1 MGLNFR
7 KSIQLIPG
15 VKLNLSKSGASIS
28 AGVPGF
34 RKSINTQGQVTT
46 TASIP
51 GTGLYYTDKKKAF
64 GKDAKTAKKA
74 AEKQAAEKKTT
85 SKKSTSS
92 AEKKTTT
99 KKTALTTEK
108 KTTAKST
115 TAAAEKKTAAKTT
128 AKKTA
133 APKESA
139 PVIEPQQT
147 APVFTNVGQVDAA
160 SLKSIH
166 KTADDTIDWKA
177 VAASAKAP
185 DASYSQ
191 MMWAYYHS
199 VAADVLKGDIDT
211 YLQLIYEVNPLDDLL
226 GYGSNF
232 EFGTDN
238 PRRMEVEFTVNR
250 ELLSHASQTM
260 SSFEYNDLLQ
270 DFVCSLS
277 IRVARDMFALLPVQN
292 VMVHAVLD
300 GNTVLSVRFDRD
312 NLAKVKFGMI
322 DPSDTVSKFTHSM
335 SFDRMR
341 GFLPVSRLL

>member
-85 SKKSTSS
+85 KKSTST

-99 KKTALTTEK
+99 KKA
-108 KTTAKST
+108 ASST
-115 TAAAEKKTAAKTT
+115 EKKTAAKTT
-128 AKKTA
+128 AEKSTAKKTA
-133 APKESA
+133 APSQTA
-139 PVIEPQQT
+139 PVSEPQQT
-147 APVFTNVGQVDAA
+147 APVYTNVGQVDAA

-166 KTADDTIDWKA
+166 KTADDTIDWKT

-185 DASYSQ
+185 DASCSQ
-191 MMWAYYHS
+191 VMWAYYHS

-238 PRRMEVEFTVNR
+238 PHKMEVEFTVNR
-250 ELLSHASQTM
+250 ELLSLASQTM

>member
-85 SKKSTSS
+85 
-92 AEKKTTT
+92 T
-99 KKTALTTEK
+99 KKA
-108 KTTAKST
+108 ASST
-115 TAAAEKKTAAKTT
+115 EKKTAAKTT
-128 AKKTA
+128 AEKSTAKKTA
-133 APKESA
+133 ASSQTA
-139 PVIEPQQT
+139 PVSEPQQT
-147 APVFTNVGQVDAA
+147 APVYTNVGQVDAA

-185 DASYSQ
+185 DASCSQ
-191 MMWAYYHS
+191 VMWAYYHS

-238 PRRMEVEFTVNR
+238 PRKMEVEFTVNR

>member
-1 MGLNFR
+1 MR
-7 KSIQLIPG
+7 
-15 VKLNLSKSGASIS
+15 
-28 AGVPGF
+28 
-34 RKSINTQGQVTT
+34 R
-46 TASIP
+46 
-51 GTGLYYTDKKKAF
+51 
-64 GKDAKTAKKA
+64 KA
-74 AEKQAAEKKTT
+74 A
-85 SKKSTSS
+85 SST
-92 AEKKTTT
+92 
-99 KKTALTTEK
+99 
-108 KTTAKST
+108 
-115 TAAAEKKTAAKTT
+115 EKKTAAKTT
-128 AKKTA
+128 AEKSTAKKTA
-133 APKESA
+133 ASSQTA
-139 PVIEPQQT
+139 PVSEPQQT
-147 APVFTNVGQVDAA
+147 APVYTNVGQVDAA

-185 DASYSQ
+185 DAFCSQ
-191 MMWAYYHS
+191 VMWAYYHS

-238 PRRMEVEFTVNR
+238 PRKMEVEFTVNR

-292 VMVHAVLD
+292 VIVHAVLD

>member
-74 AEKQAAEKKTT
+74 AEKKTT
-85 SKKSTSS
+85 KKSTST

-99 KKTALTTEK
+99 KKA
-108 KTTAKST
+108 ASST
-115 TAAAEKKTAAKTT
+115 EKKTAAKTT
-128 AKKTA
+128 AEKSTVKKTA
-133 APKESA
+133 ASSQTA
-139 PVIEPQQT
+139 PVSEPQQT
-147 APVFTNVGQVDAA
+147 APVYTNVGQVDAA

-166 KTADDTIDWKA
+166 KTADDTIDWKT

-185 DASYSQ
+185 DASCSQ
-191 MMWAYYHS
+191 VMWAYYHS

-238 PRRMEVEFTVNR
+238 PRKMEVEFTVNR

>member
-74 AEKQAAEKKTT
+74 AEKKTT
-85 SKKSTSS
+85 KKSTST

-99 KKTALTTEK
+99 KKA
-108 KTTAKST
+108 ASST
-115 TAAAEKKTAAKTT
+115 EKKTAAKTT
-128 AKKTA
+128 AEKSTAKKTA
-133 APKESA
+133 APSQTA
-139 PVIEPQQT
+139 PVSEPQQT
-147 APVFTNVGQVDAA
+147 APVYTNVGQVDAA

-185 DASYSQ
+185 DASCSQ
-191 MMWAYYHS
+191 VMWAYYHS

-238 PRRMEVEFTVNR
+238 PHKMEVEFTVNR

>member
-74 AEKQAAEKKTT
+74 AEKKTT
-85 SKKSTSS
+85 KKSTST

-99 KKTALTTEK
+99 KKA
-108 KTTAKST
+108 ASST
-115 TAAAEKKTAAKTT
+115 EKKTAAKTT
-128 AKKTA
+128 AEKSTVKKTA
-133 APKESA
+133 ASSQTA
-139 PVIEPQQT
+139 PVSEPQQT
-147 APVFTNVGQVDAA
+147 APVYTNVGQVDAA

-166 KTADDTIDWKA
+166 KTADDTIDWKT

-185 DASYSQ
+185 DASCSQ
-191 MMWAYYHS
+191 VMWAYYHS
-199 VAADVLKGDIDT
+199 VATDVLKGDIDT

-238 PRRMEVEFTVNR
+238 PRKMEVEFTVNR

>member
-74 AEKQAAEKKTT
+74 AEKKTT
-85 SKKSTSS
+85 KKSTST

-99 KKTALTTEK
+99 KKA
-108 KTTAKST
+108 ASST
-115 TAAAEKKTAAKTT
+115 EKKTAAKTT
-128 AKKTA
+128 AEKSTVKKTA
-133 APKESA
+133 APSQTA
-139 PVIEPQQT
+139 PVSEPQQT
-147 APVFTNVGQVDAA
+147 APVYTNVGQVDAA

-166 KTADDTIDWKA
+166 KTADDTIDWKT

-185 DASYSQ
+185 DASCSQ
-191 MMWAYYHS
+191 VMWAYYHS

-238 PRRMEVEFTVNR
+238 PRKMEVEFTVNR

>member
-74 AEKQAAEKKTT
+74 AEKKTT
-85 SKKSTSS
+85 KKSTST

-99 KKTALTTEK
+99 KKA
-108 KTTAKST
+108 ASST
-115 TAAAEKKTAAKTT
+115 EKKTAAKTT
-128 AKKTA
+128 AEKSTAKKTA
-133 APKESA
+133 ASSQTA
-139 PVIEPQQT
+139 PVSEPQQT
-147 APVFTNVGQVDAA
+147 APVYTNVGQVDAA

-185 DASYSQ
+185 DASCSQ
-191 MMWAYYHS
+191 VMWAYYHS

-238 PRRMEVEFTVNR
+238 PRKMEVEFTVNR

>member
-74 AEKQAAEKKTT
+74 AEKKTT
-85 SKKSTSS
+85 KKSTST

-99 KKTALTTEK
+99 KKA
-108 KTTAKST
+108 ASST
-115 TAAAEKKTAAKTT
+115 EKKTAAKTT
-128 AKKTA
+128 AEKSTAKKTA
-133 APKESA
+133 ASSQTA
-139 PVIEPQQT
+139 PVSEPQQT
-147 APVFTNVGQVDAA
+147 APVYTNVGQVDAA

-166 KTADDTIDWKA
+166 KTADDTIDWKT

-185 DASYSQ
+185 DASCSQ
-191 MMWAYYHS
+191 VMWAYYHS

-238 PRRMEVEFTVNR
+238 PRKMEVEFTVNR

>member
-85 SKKSTSS
+85 KKSTST

-99 KKTALTTEK
+99 KKA
-108 KTTAKST
+108 ASST
-115 TAAAEKKTAAKTT
+115 EKKTAAKTT
-128 AKKTA
+128 AEKSTVKKTA
-133 APKESA
+133 ASSQTA
-139 PVIEPQQT
+139 PVSEPQQT
-147 APVFTNVGQVDAA
+147 APVYTNVGQVDAA

-185 DASYSQ
+185 DASCSQ
-191 MMWAYYHS
+191 VMWAYYHS

-238 PRRMEVEFTVNR
+238 PHKMEVEFTVNR
-250 ELLSHASQTM
+250 ELLSLASQTM

-292 VMVHAVLD
+292 VIVHAVLD
-300 GNTVLSVRFDRD
+300 GNTVLSVKFDRD
-312 NLAKVKFGMI
+312 NLAKVKYGMI

>member
-74 AEKQAAEKKTT
+74 TEKKAAEKKAAEKKATEKKTAAEKKTT
-85 SKKSTSS
+85 TR
-92 AEKKTTT
+92 
-99 KKTALTTEK
+99 KTA
-108 KTTAKST
+108 S
-115 TAAAEKKTAAKTT
+115 AEKKTAAAPAAETKPA
-128 AKKTA
+128 AKKAA
-133 APKESA
+133 APKAA
-139 PVIEPQQT
+139 PVSEPQPSPAVT
-147 APVFTNVGQVDAA
+147 DAGQLDAA
-160 SLKSIH
+160 ALKAIH
-166 KTADDTIDWKA
+166 KTADDTVDWKA

-199 VAADVLKGDIDT
+199 VADDVLKGDIDT

-226 GYGSNF
+226 GYGSGF
-232 EFGTDN
+232 EFGTDD
-238 PRRMEVEFTVNR
+238 PRKLEVEFSINR
-250 ELLSHASQTM
+250 ALLSHASQTL
-260 SSFEYNDLLQ
+260 SSFEFNDLLQ
-270 DFVCSLS
+270 DYVCSLS
-277 IRVARDMFALLPVQN
+277 IRVARDMFALLPVKS
-292 VMVHAVLD
+292 VIVHAVD
-300 GNTVLSVRFDRD
+300 EGKTILSVRFDRD
-312 NLAKVKFGMI
+312 KLAKVQFGTI
-322 DPSDTVSKFTHSM
+322 DPSDTVCAFTHSM

-341 GFLPVSRLL
+341 GFLPVSRLR

>member
-85 SKKSTSS
+85 KKSTST

-99 KKTALTTEK
+99 KKA
-108 KTTAKST
+108 ASST
-115 TAAAEKKTAAKTT
+115 EKKTAAKTT
-128 AKKTA
+128 AEKSTVKKTA
-133 APKESA
+133 APSQTA
-139 PVIEPQQT
+139 PVSEPQQT
-147 APVFTNVGQVDAA
+147 APVYTNVGQVDAA

-166 KTADDTIDWKA
+166 KTADDTIDWKTA
-177 VAASAKAP
+177 AASAKAP
-185 DASYSQ
+185 GASCSQ
-191 MMWAYYHS
+191 VMWAYYHS

-238 PRRMEVEFTVNR
+238 PRKMEVEFTVNR

>member
-1 MGLNFR
+1 M
-7 KSIQLIPG
+7 
-15 VKLNLSKSGASIS
+15 
-28 AGVPGF
+28 
-34 RKSINTQGQVTT
+34 
-46 TASIP
+46 
-51 GTGLYYTDKKKAF
+51 
-64 GKDAKTAKKA
+64 
-74 AEKQAAEKKTT
+74 
-85 SKKSTSS
+85 
-92 AEKKTTT
+92 
-99 KKTALTTEK
+99 
-108 KTTAKST
+108 
-115 TAAAEKKTAAKTT
+115 KKTAASSQT
-128 AKKTA
+128 
-133 APKESA
+133 A
-139 PVIEPQQT
+139 PVSEPQQT
-147 APVFTNVGQVDAA
+147 APVYTNVGQVDAA

-185 DASYSQ
+185 DASCSQ
-191 MMWAYYHS
+191 VMWAYYHS

-238 PRRMEVEFTVNR
+238 PHKMEVEFTVNR

>member
-74 AEKQAAEKKTT
+74 AEKQAAEKNTT
-85 SKKSTSS
+85 KKSTST

-99 KKTALTTEK
+99 KKA
-108 KTTAKST
+108 ASST
-115 TAAAEKKTAAKTT
+115 EKKTAAKTT
-128 AKKTA
+128 AEKSTAKKTA
-133 APKESA
+133 ASSQTA
-139 PVIEPQQT
+139 PVSEPQQT
-147 APVFTNVGQVDAA
+147 APVYTNVGQVDAA

-166 KTADDTIDWKA
+166 KTADDTIDA
-177 VAASAKAP
+177 FC
-185 DASYSQ
+185 SQ
-191 MMWAYYHS
+191 VMWAYYHS

-238 PRRMEVEFTVNR
+238 PRKMEVEFTVNR

>member
-85 SKKSTSS
+85 KKSTST

-99 KKTALTTEK
+99 KKA
-108 KTTAKST
+108 ASST
-115 TAAAEKKTAAKTT
+115 EKKTAAKTT
-128 AKKTA
+128 AEKSTAKKTA
-133 APKESA
+133 ASSQTA
-139 PVIEPQQT
+139 PVSEPQQT
-147 APVFTNVGQVDAA
+147 APVYTNVGQVDAA

-185 DASYSQ
+185 DASCSQ
-191 MMWAYYHS
+191 VMWAYYHS

-238 PRRMEVEFTVNR
+238 PRKMEVEFTVNR
-250 ELLSHASQTM
+250 ELLSHA
-260 SSFEYNDLLQ
+260 LLQ

>member
-74 AEKQAAEKKTT
+74 AEK
-85 SKKSTSS
+85 
-92 AEKKTTT
+92 KTTT
-99 KKTALTTEK
+99 KKA
-108 KTTAKST
+108 ASST
-115 TAAAEKKTAAKTT
+115 EKKTAAKTT
-128 AKKTA
+128 AEKSTAKKTA
-133 APKESA
+133 ASSQTA
-139 PVIEPQQT
+139 PVSEPQQT
-147 APVFTNVGQVDAA
+147 APVYTNVGQVDAA

-185 DASYSQ
+185 DASCSQ
-191 MMWAYYHS
+191 VMWAYYHS

-238 PRRMEVEFTVNR
+238 PRKMEVEFTVNR

>member
-74 AEKQAAEKKTT
+74 AEKKTT
-85 SKKSTSS
+85 KKSTST

-99 KKTALTTEK
+99 KKA
-108 KTTAKST
+108 ASST
-115 TAAAEKKTAAKTT
+115 EKKTAAKTT
-128 AKKTA
+128 AEKSTAKKTA
-133 APKESA
+133 APSQTA
-139 PVIEPQQT
+139 PVSEPQQT
-147 APVFTNVGQVDAA
+147 APVYTNVGQVDAA

-185 DASYSQ
+185 DASCSQ
-191 MMWAYYHS
+191 VMWAYYHS

-238 PRRMEVEFTVNR
+238 PRKMEVEFTVNR

>member
-74 AEKQAAEKKTT
+74 AEKKTT
-85 SKKSTSS
+85 KKSTPT

-99 KKTALTTEK
+99 KKA
-108 KTTAKST
+108 ASST
-115 TAAAEKKTAAKTT
+115 EKKTAAKTT
-128 AKKTA
+128 AEKSTAKKTA
-133 APKESA
+133 APSQTA
-139 PVIEPQQT
+139 PVSEPQQT
-147 APVFTNVGQVDAA
+147 APVYTNVGQVDAA

-166 KTADDTIDWKA
+166 KTADDTIDWKT

-185 DASYSQ
+185 DASCSQ
-191 MMWAYYHS
+191 VMWAYYHS

-238 PRRMEVEFTVNR
+238 PRKMEVEFTVNR

>member
-85 SKKSTSS
+85 KKSTST

-99 KKTALTTEK
+99 KKA
-108 KTTAKST
+108 ASST
-115 TAAAEKKTAAKTT
+115 EKKTAAKTT
-128 AKKTA
+128 AEKSTAKKTA
-133 APKESA
+133 ASSQTA
-139 PVIEPQQT
+139 PVSEPQQT
-147 APVFTNVGQVDAA
+147 APVYTNVGQVDAA

-185 DASYSQ
+185 DASCSQ
-191 MMWAYYHS
+191 VMWAYYHS

-238 PRRMEVEFTVNR
+238 PRKMEVEFTVNR

>member
-64 GKDAKTAKKA
+64 GKDAKTAKKV

-85 SKKSTSS
+85 KKSTST

-99 KKTALTTEK
+99 KKA
-108 KTTAKST
+108 ASST
-115 TAAAEKKTAAKTT
+115 EKKTAAKTT
-128 AKKTA
+128 AEKSTAKKTA
-133 APKESA
+133 ASSQTA
-139 PVIEPQQT
+139 PVSEPQQT
-147 APVFTNVGQVDAA
+147 APVYTNVGQVDAA

-185 DASYSQ
+185 DASCSQ
-191 MMWAYYHS
+191 VMWAYYHS

-226 GYGSNF
+226 GSGSNS

-238 PRRMEVEFTVNR
+238 PHKMEVEFTVNR
-250 ELLSHASQTM
+250 ELLSLASQTM

>member
-28 AGVPGF
+28 AG
-34 RKSINTQGQVTT
+34 TQGQVTT

-85 SKKSTSS
+85 KKSTST

-99 KKTALTTEK
+99 KKA
-108 KTTAKST
+108 ASST
-115 TAAAEKKTAAKTT
+115 EKKTAAKTT
-128 AKKTA
+128 AEKSTAKKTA
-133 APKESA
+133 ASSQTA
-139 PVIEPQQT
+139 PVSEPQQT
-147 APVFTNVGQVDAA
+147 APVYTNVGQVDAA

-166 KTADDTIDWKA
+166 KTADDTIDWKT

-185 DASYSQ
+185 DASCSQ
-191 MMWAYYHS
+191 VMWAYYHS

-238 PRRMEVEFTVNR
+238 PRKMEVEFTVNR

>member
-92 AEKKTTT
+92 
-99 KKTALTTEK
+99 
-108 KTTAKST
+108 
-115 TAAAEKKTAAKTT
+115 AEKKTAAKTT

-238 PRRMEVEFTVNR
+238 PRKMEVEFTVNR

-292 VMVHAVLD
+292 VIVHAVLD
-300 GNTVLSVRFDRD
+300 GNTVLSVKFDRD

>member
-92 AEKKTTT
+92 
-99 KKTALTTEK
+99 
-108 KTTAKST
+108 
-115 TAAAEKKTAAKTT
+115 AEKKTAAKTT

-292 VMVHAVLD
+292 VIVHAVLD
-300 GNTVLSVRFDRD
+300 GNTVLSVKFDRD

>member
-92 AEKKTTT
+92 AEKKT
-99 KKTALTTEK
+99 
-108 KTTAKST
+108 
-115 TAAAEKKTAAKTT
+115 AAKTT

-199 VAADVLKGDIDT
+199 VATDELKGDIDT

-292 VMVHAVLD
+292 VIVHAVLD
-300 GNTVLSVRFDRD
+300 GNTVLSVKFDRD

>member
-1 MGLNFR
+1 
-7 KSIQLIPG
+7 
-15 VKLNLSKSGASIS
+15 
-28 AGVPGF
+28 
-34 RKSINTQGQVTT
+34 
-46 TASIP
+46 
-51 GTGLYYTDKKKAF
+51 
-64 GKDAKTAKKA
+64 
-74 AEKQAAEKKTT
+74 
-85 SKKSTSS
+85 
-92 AEKKTTT
+92 
-99 KKTALTTEK
+99 
-108 KTTAKST
+108 
-115 TAAAEKKTAAKTT
+115 
-128 AKKTA
+128 KTA
-133 APKESA
+133 APSQTA
-139 PVIEPQQT
+139 PVSEPQQT
-147 APVFTNVGQVDAA
+147 APVYTNVGQVDAA

-166 KTADDTIDWKA
+166 KTADDTIDWKT

-185 DASYSQ
+185 DASCSQ
-191 MMWAYYHS
+191 VMWAYYHS

-238 PRRMEVEFTVNR
+238 PRKMEVEFTVNR

>member
-92 AEKKTTT
+92 AEKKT
-99 KKTALTTEK
+99 
-108 KTTAKST
+108 
-115 TAAAEKKTAAKTT
+115 AAKTT

-177 VAASAKAP
+177 VAAYAKAP

-292 VMVHAVLD
+292 VIVHAVLD
-300 GNTVLSVRFDRD
+300 GNTVLSVKFDRD

>member
-74 AEKQAAEKKTT
+74 AEKKTT
-85 SKKSTSS
+85 KKSTST

-99 KKTALTTEK
+99 KKA
-108 KTTAKST
+108 ASST
-115 TAAAEKKTAAKTT
+115 EKKTAAKTT
-128 AKKTA
+128 AEKSTVKKTA
-133 APKESA
+133 APSQTA
-139 PVIEPQQT
+139 PVSEPQQT
-147 APVFTNVGQVDAA
+147 APVYTNVGQVDAA

-185 DASYSQ
+185 DASCSQ
-191 MMWAYYHS
+191 VMWAYYHS

-238 PRRMEVEFTVNR
+238 PRKMEVEFTVNR

>member
-92 AEKKTTT
+92 AEKKT
-99 KKTALTTEK
+99 
-108 KTTAKST
+108 
-115 TAAAEKKTAAKTT
+115 AAKTT

-199 VAADVLKGDIDT
+199 VATDVLKGDIDT

-292 VMVHAVLD
+292 VIVHAVLD
-300 GNTVLSVRFDRD
+300 GNTVLSVKFDRD
-312 NLAKVKFGMI
+312 NLAKVKYGMI

>member
-92 AEKKTTT
+92 AEKKTT
-99 KKTALTTEK
+99 
-108 KTTAKST
+108 AKST

-199 VAADVLKGDIDT
+199 VSADVLKGDIDT

-292 VMVHAVLD
+292 VVVHAVLD
-300 GNTVLSVRFDRD
+300 GNTVLSVKFDRD

>member
-74 AEKQAAEKKTT
+74 AEK
-85 SKKSTSS
+85 
-92 AEKKTTT
+92 KTTT
-99 KKTALTTEK
+99 KKA
-108 KTTAKST
+108 ASST
-115 TAAAEKKTAAKTT
+115 EKKTAAKTT
-128 AKKTA
+128 AEKSTAKKTA
-133 APKESA
+133 APSQTA
-139 PVIEPQQT
+139 PVSEPQQT
-147 APVFTNVGQVDAA
+147 APVYTNVGQVDAA

-166 KTADDTIDWKA
+166 KTADDTIDWKT

-185 DASYSQ
+185 DASCSQ
-191 MMWAYYHS
+191 VMWAYYHS

-238 PRRMEVEFTVNR
+238 PRKMEVEFTVNR

>member
-85 SKKSTSS
+85 KKSTST

-99 KKTALTTEK
+99 KKA
-108 KTTAKST
+108 ASST
-115 TAAAEKKTAAKTT
+115 EKKTAAKTT
-128 AKKTA
+128 AEKSTAKKTA
-133 APKESA
+133 ASSQTA
-139 PVIEPQQT
+139 PVSEPQQT
-147 APVFTNVGQVDAA
+147 APVYTNVGQVDAA

-199 VAADVLKGDIDT
+199 VATDVLKGDIDT

-238 PRRMEVEFTVNR
+238 PRKMEVEFTVNR

>member
-85 SKKSTSS
+85 KKSTPT

-99 KKTALTTEK
+99 KKA
-108 KTTAKST
+108 ASST
-115 TAAAEKKTAAKTT
+115 EKKTAAKTT
-128 AKKTA
+128 AEKSTVKKTA
-133 APKESA
+133 APSQTA
-139 PVIEPQQT
+139 PVSEPQQT
-147 APVFTNVGQVDAA
+147 APVYTNVGQVDAA

-185 DASYSQ
+185 DAFCSQ
-191 MMWAYYHS
+191 VMWAYYHS

-277 IRVARDMFALLPVQN
+277 IRVARDMFALLPVSD
-292 VMVHAVLD
+292 VVVHAVL
-300 GNTVLSVRFDRD
+300 
-312 NLAKVKFGMI
+312 
-322 DPSDTVSKFTHSM
+322 PS
-335 SFDRMR
+335 
-341 GFLPVSRLL
+341 SRTA

>member
-92 AEKKTTT
+92 AEKKTT
-99 KKTALTTEK
+99 
-108 KTTAKST
+108 AKST

-199 VAADVLKGDIDT
+199 VSADVLKGDIDT

-300 GNTVLSVRFDRD
+300 GNTVLSVKFDRD

>member
-74 AEKQAAEKKTT
+74 AEKKTT
-85 SKKSTSS
+85 KKSTST

-99 KKTALTTEK
+99 KKA
-108 KTTAKST
+108 ASST
-115 TAAAEKKTAAKTT
+115 EKKTAAKTT
-128 AKKTA
+128 AEKSTAKKTA
-133 APKESA
+133 ASSQTA
-139 PVIEPQQT
+139 PVSEPQQT
-147 APVFTNVGQVDAA
+147 APVYTNVGQVDAA

-166 KTADDTIDWKA
+166 KTADDTIDWKT

-185 DASYSQ
+185 DASCSQ
-191 MMWAYYHS
+191 VMWAYYHS

-238 PRRMEVEFTVNR
+238 PHKMEVEFTVNR